1 MSPAPAPADDGDAAH
16 LVAGTRLPDIAL
28 PSTLGGEINLGTWQG
43 SAIIYVYPW
52 TGRPGLADP
61 QGWDEIAGAHGSTP
75 ETAGFRDR
83 YARFLELGVEVFG
96 LSTQDTEHQLELSVR
111 LGLPFPLLSDA
122 AFRMQKTL
130 RLPTF
135 EAGGAP
141 YLRRLTLYVCDG
153 RIGHLFYPVHPPEAH
168 AVEVLDWL
176 EPTRRRGGA

>member
-1 MSPAPAPADDGDAAH
+1 MCWRCSRPIVDEPGTGARRRRRRGTSRRWYAATRHCAPF
-16 LVAGTRLPDIAL
+16 
-28 PSTLGGEINLGTWQG
+28 
-43 SAIIYVYPW
+43 AIIYVYPW

-122 AFRMQKTL
+122 AFRMQKAL